1 MSSGTG
7 AKVRSTRS
15 KQSVASQFSDSM
27 GPSRI
32 ELEKSRHDKD
42 SSGNKE
48 LPRRGTP
55 GRFRDHSRMESALV
69 PAQHNKQRQQ
79 SGPLSV
85 LEDFVMER
93 DNPCTRDIP
102 PWQTYGTGVVS
113 PARWPPIQRFRRKE
127 TLLSLVTQKMCG
139 G

>member
-15 KQSVASQFSDSM
+15 KKSVASQFSDSM

-42 SSGNKE
+42 GSGNEE
-48 LPRRGTP
+48 LSVSRKQMDRRESPRRGTT

-79 SGPLSV
+79 SGQLSV
-85 LEDFVMER
+85 LDDVGIEY

-113 PARWPPIQRFRRKE
+113 PAR
-127 TLLSLVTQKMCG
+127 
-139 G
+139 